1 MSKTKKASKTAK
13 TSSPF
18 DFLNVL
24 NDNKYF
30 AGVIMLV
37 MNIGSKYITIE
48 LSKTQEA
55 YFRYT
60 LGRQIII
67 FSILW
72 VGTRDITISLV
83 LTAVFI
89 LLVDYLFNENSK
101 FCIIPEKYK
110 ELQKEVGGNFV
121 TQKEVND
128 AIDTLKK
135 ARKQKNETQKN
146 DPQKNDPQNNETV
159 YTEILYKENFI

>member
-1 MSKTKKASKTAK
+1 MSKTKNSKSK
-13 TSSPF
+13 NKSSVSPLE
-18 DFLNVL
+18 FLNVL

-72 VGTRDITISLV
+72 AGTRDITISLV

-89 LLVDYLFNENSK
+89 LLVDYLFNENSRY
-101 FCIIPEKYK
+101 CIIPEQYK
-110 ELQKEVGGNFV
+110 ELRQELGEEV
-121 TQKEVND
+121 TQQEVNH
-128 AIDTLKK
+128 AIYTLKK
-135 ARKQKNETQKN
+135 ARKKKEK
-146 DPQKNDPQNNETV
+146 
-159 YTEILYKENFI
+159 TEKDKLIDNTLYKENFI

>member
-1 MSKTKKASKTAK
+1 MSKKTSKTSK
-13 TSSPF
+13 NSPF
-18 DFLNVL
+18 EFLNGLNVL

-30 AGVIMLV
+30 AGIIMLV

-110 ELQKEVGGNFV
+110 ELQKEVGGDFV
-121 TQKEVND
+121 TQKQVND

-135 ARKQKNETQKN
+135 ARKQKTDQK
-146 DPQKNDPQNNETV
+146 DTDKDEP
-159 YTEILYKENFI
+159 EILYKENFI

>member
-1 MSKTKKASKTAK
+1 MSKKAPKTSKTSK
-13 TSSPF
+13 SSF
-18 DFLNVL
+18 EFLNGLNVL

-30 AGVIMLV
+30 AGIIMLV

-110 ELQKEVGGNFV
+110 ELQKEVGGNMV
-121 TQKEVND
+121 TQKQVND

-135 ARKQKNETQKN
+135 ARKQKKDKTDEPSDK
-146 DPQKNDPQNNETV
+146 E
-159 YTEILYKENFI
+159 EILYKENFI

>member
-1 MSKTKKASKTAK
+1 MSKTKKTSKTSK
-13 TSSPF
+13 TPSSPF
-18 DFLNVL
+18 EFLNVL

-30 AGVIMLV
+30 AGVVMLV

-135 ARKQKNETQKN
+135 ARKQKNETQT
-146 DPQKNDPQNNETV
+146 NEV
-159 YTEILYKENFI
+159 EEDYTEILYKENFI

>member
-1 MSKTKKASKTAK
+1 MSKTKKTKTSK

-30 AGVIMLV
+30 AGVVMLV

-146 DPQKNDPQNNETV
+146 DPQDED

>member
-1 MSKTKKASKTAK
+1 MSKTKNSKSK
-13 TSSPF
+13 NKSSSSPLE
-18 DFLNVL
+18 FLNVL

-30 AGVIMLV
+30 AGIIMLV

-110 ELQKEVGGNFV
+110 ELQKEVGGNMV
-121 TQKEVND
+121 TQKEVNE

-135 ARKQKNETQKN
+135 ARKQKDAGGTE
-146 DPQKNDPQNNETV
+146 P
-159 YTEILYKENFI
+159 EILYKENFI

>member
-1 MSKTKKASKTAK
+1 MSKMKKAKTSK

-135 ARKQKNETQKN
+135 ARKQKNETQTN
-146 DPQKNDPQNNETV
+146 DTV
-159 YTEILYKENFI
+159 YTEILYKEKFI

>member
-1 MSKTKKASKTAK
+1 MSKKTSKTSK
-13 TSSPF
+13 TSPF
-18 DFLNVL
+18 EFLNGLNVL

-30 AGVIMLV
+30 AGIIMLV

-110 ELQKEVGGNFV
+110 ELQKEVGGDFV
-121 TQKEVND
+121 TQKQVND

-135 ARKQKNETQKN
+135 ARKQKTDTDKDE
-146 DPQKNDPQNNETV
+146 P
-159 YTEILYKENFI
+159 EILYKENFI

>member
-1 MSKTKKASKTAK
+1 MSKKTSKTSK
-13 TSSPF
+13 TSKNSPF
-18 DFLNVL
+18 EFLNGLNVL

-30 AGVIMLV
+30 AGIIMLV

-110 ELQKEVGGNFV
+110 ELQKEVGGDFV
-121 TQKEVND
+121 TQKQVND

-135 ARKQKNETQKN
+135 ARKQKTDQDKDE
-146 DPQKNDPQNNETV
+146 P
-159 YTEILYKENFI
+159 EILYKENFI

>member
-1 MSKTKKASKTAK
+1 MSKSNSKSKTKRAIN
-13 TSSPF
+13 SPL
-18 DFLNVL
+18 DFLSVL

-30 AGVIMLV
+30 AGIVMLI

-55 YFRYT
+55 YFRFT
-60 LGRQIII
+60 LGRQILI

-101 FCIIPEKYK
+101 FCIIPDNYK
-110 ELQKEVGGNFV
+110 DIQKEVGGTMV

-135 ARKQKNETQKN
+135 ARKEKQEKAEQKE
-146 DPQKNDPQNNETV
+146 PYE
-159 YTEILYKENFI
+159 EILYKENFI

>member
-1 MSKTKKASKTAK
+1 MSKTKKASKASK
-13 TSSPF
+13 TPSSPF
-18 DFLNVL
+18 EFLNVL

-30 AGVIMLV
+30 AGVVMLV

-135 ARKQKNETQKN
+135 ARKQKNETQT
-146 DPQKNDPQNNETV
+146 NEV
-159 YTEILYKENFI
+159 EEDYTEILYKENFI